1 MAHKV
6 QQFSKFPKN
15 GWSHE
20 ALTVV
25 VKKSFDFRMFRRV
38 RLRPENFFR
47 VRKFSDIIDQSKS
60 DTNFE
65 EFGIRQF
72 TPSNVKS
79 GKVIESDQELLDLL
93 DSKVEIIKPISTNQ
107 SEQLESYS
115 NQIGENVNRNSNLRI
130 LLDDFNVDLNK
141 MRRNCHLFRKSSDL
155 NFSI

>member
-1 MAHKV
+1 
-6 QQFSKFPKN
+6 
-15 GWSHE
+15 
-20 ALTVV
+20 
-25 VKKSFDFRMFRRV
+25 MFRRV

-60 DTNFE
+60 DLNFE

-130 LLDDFNVDLNK
+130 LFDDFNVDLNK

>member
-1 MAHKV
+1 
-6 QQFSKFPKN
+6 
-15 GWSHE
+15 
-20 ALTVV
+20 
-25 VKKSFDFRMFRRV
+25 MFRRV
-38 RLRPENFFR
+38 RLRPEKFFR

-60 DTNFE
+60 DLDFE

-130 LLDDFNVDLNK
+130 LFDDFNVDLNK

>member
-1 MAHKV
+1 
-6 QQFSKFPKN
+6 
-15 GWSHE
+15 
-20 ALTVV
+20 
-25 VKKSFDFRMFRRV
+25 MFRRV

-60 DTNFE
+60 DLDFE

-130 LLDDFNVDLNK
+130 LFDDFNVDLNK
-141 MRRNCHLFRKSSDL
+141 MRRNCHLFRKSS
-155 NFSI
+155 NFNFQ

>member
-1 MAHKV
+1 
-6 QQFSKFPKN
+6 
-15 GWSHE
+15 
-20 ALTVV
+20 
-25 VKKSFDFRMFRRV
+25 MFRRV
-38 RLRPENFFR
+38 RLRPEKFFR

-60 DTNFE
+60 DLDFE

-130 LLDDFNVDLNK
+130 LFDDFNVDLNK
-141 MRRNCHLFRKSSDL
+141 MRRNCHLFRKSSD
-155 NFSI
+155 

>member
-1 MAHKV
+1 
-6 QQFSKFPKN
+6 
-15 GWSHE
+15 
-20 ALTVV
+20 
-25 VKKSFDFRMFRRV
+25 MFRRV

-60 DTNFE
+60 DLNFE

-79 GKVIESDQELLDLL
+79 GKIIESDQELLDLL

-130 LLDDFNVDLNK
+130 LFDDFNVDLNK
-141 MRRNCHLFRKSSDL
+141 MRRNCHLFRKSS
-155 NFSI
+155 NFDSY